1 MGVESSRV
9 EGWWLTVTGE
19 TERGRVKERLVRWM
33 AESQRLEV
41 WDTHLEGQ
49 GKMSCSSFL
58 HSTNTYWVS
67 TMCQGARD
75 IAVKKTDTNLCL
87 HRCGCILRVVLQS
100 MFGFFLI
107 IQISPWLPVPL
118 HCSLAFQHNLTVF
131 LATRKSLIN
140 GRAKLKVDY
149 LEFCFE
155 LVLNTQKSHNVE
167 DEVRFCLFCRWHW
180 DQNRRMK

>member
-1 MGVESSRV
+1 
-9 EGWWLTVTGE
+9 
-19 TERGRVKERLVRWM
+19 
-33 AESQRLEV
+33 
-41 WDTHLEGQ
+41 
-49 GKMSCSSFL
+49 MSCSSFL

-75 IAVKKTDTNLCL
+75 IAVKSTDTNLCL

-107 IQISPWLPVPL
+107 IQCHRDFLYPCTP
-118 HCSLAFQHNLTVF
+118 SLFSSLTVF
-131 LATRKSLIN
+131 LATQKSLIN
-140 GRAKLKVDY
+140 ERAKLKVDY